1 MVKVVQAVE
10 TVVAKEVV
18 NIVAEKEEITTVVAE
33 REEVV
38 EIAVVVTVVAVD
50 SLT

>member
-1 MVKVVQAVE
+1 MKVVQAVE

-18 NIVAEKEEITTVVAE
+18 ITVVVAKEVATVVVEKEEA
-33 REEVV
+33 V
-38 EIAVVVTVVAVD
+38 ETAVVIVVAVD